1 VGTKAPRDERSASVA
16 VNPFE
21 LTVEDVPDPEHVGQL
36 VAGLTAYNTSQAGP
50 SNHRP
55 LAVFLRVN
63 GQIAGGA
70 DGYTHWQW
78 LFVSHLWVDGTL
90 RGNGAGRQVLAMMED
105 AARGRGAR
113 PPGSIRTAS
122 RLAAFIRVSVI
133 SSSGNCAIIRPA
145 TPGTFSGS
153 PWTAR
158 GHPLLPHPVI

>member
-1 VGTKAPRDERSASVA
+1 MSVD
-16 VNPFE
+16 PFE
-21 LTVEDVPDPEHVGQL
+21 LTVEDVPDPEHIGQL
-36 VAGLTAYNTSQAGP
+36 VAGLTAYNTAQAGP

-78 LFVSHLWVDGTL
+78 LFCQPSVGRRHPPGH
-90 RGNGAGRQVLAMMED
+90 GAGRQVLAMMED
-105 AARGRGAR
+105 AARGRGCRAAWLDTYSFQAR
-113 PPGSIRTAS
+113 GFYQGLGYQQFGELRD
-122 RLAAFIRVSVI
+122 
-133 SSSGNCAIIRPA
+133 IRPA

-158 GHPLLPHPVI
+158 GHSRKA